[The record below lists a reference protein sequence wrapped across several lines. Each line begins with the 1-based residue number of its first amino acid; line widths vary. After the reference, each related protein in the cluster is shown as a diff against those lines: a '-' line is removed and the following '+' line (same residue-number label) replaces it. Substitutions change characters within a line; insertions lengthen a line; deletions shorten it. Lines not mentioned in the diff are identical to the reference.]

1 MTIKV
6 GINGFGRIGR
16 NIFRATDKLKGDFE
30 IVAVNDLG
38 DAATFAH
45 LLKYDT
51 ALGTFG
57 PEVSAG
63 GDSIKV
69 DGRAVKF
76 LSHKDP
82 GELPWKDLGVDI
94 VIESTGLFTDATK
107 ARVHI
112 DKGGA
117 QKVVISAPATNQ
129 DYTVVF
135 GVNHKGYDPKKHNV
149 VSNASCTTNCFVPLA
164 KVLNDSFGIERGM
177 MTTIHA
183 YTADQKLQDLPHKD
197 LRRARAAADNVIPT
211 STGANRAVAE
221 VLPELAGKFAGM
233 AFRVPILDVSVVD
246 LTVELKTNANAKTIN
261 AAFDEAAKGALKGIL
276 AVSHEELVSSDFK
289 SNPHSSIVDAPLTLE
304 LESHW
309 AKVVSWYDNEW
320 GFSCR
325 MVDLINYTDSRA
337 RGPERAARQRRHR
350 RRRAHQGGDPNPGA
364 SRRAR
369 RHGHRDVPPRTPKGR
384 RPFAFVAA
392 GGGRAFDAVGS
403 RGAICRGLRR

>member
-16 NIFRATDKLKGDFE
+16 NIYRATHELKPDFE
-30 IVAVNDLG
+30 IVAVNDIG
-38 DAATFAH
+38 EAKTFAH
-45 LLKYDT
+45 LLKHDT

-57 PEVSAG
+57 PAVSATA
-63 GDSIKV
+63 DSINV
-69 DGRAVKF
+69 DGHSVKF

-82 GELPWKDLGVDI
+82 AELPWKDLGVDV
-94 VIESTGLFTDATK
+94 VIEATGLFTDANK

-117 QKVVISAPATNQ
+117 KKVIISAPATNQ
-129 DYTVVF
+129 DYTVVM

-149 VSNASCTTNCFVPLA
+149 ISNASCTTNCFVPVA
-164 KVLNDSFGIERGM
+164 KVLHESFGIKGGM

-183 YTADQKLQDLPHKD
+183 YTSDQRLQDLPHKD
-197 LRRARAAADNVIPT
+197 LRRARAAADNIIPT

-233 AFRVPILDVSVVD
+233 AFRVPVLDVSVVD
-246 LTVELKTNANAKTIN
+246 LSVQLEKTTTAQDIN
-261 AAFDEAAKGALKGIL
+261 AAFDEAASGELRGIL

-289 SNPHSSIVDAPLTLE
+289 SDPHSSIVDAPLTLM
-304 LESHW
+304 LGGDW

-325 MVDLINYTDSRA
+325 MVDLITFMADR
-337 RGPERAARQRRHR
+337 
-350 RRRAHQGGDPNPGA
+350 
-364 SRRAR
+364 
-369 RHGHRDVPPRTPKGR
+369 
-384 RPFAFVAA
+384 
-392 GGGRAFDAVGS
+392 
-403 RGAICRGLRR
+403 L

>member
-16 NIFRATDKLKGDFE
+16 NIYRAAHKLNADFE

-57 PEVSAG
+57 PEVSTTA
-63 GDSIKV
+63 DSIKV
-69 DGRAVKF
+69 DGRTVKF

-82 GELPWKDLGVDI
+82 GELPWKDLGVEV

-117 QKVVISAPATNQ
+117 TKVIISAPATNQ

-135 GVNHKGYDPKKHNV
+135 GVNHKGYDAKKHHV

-221 VLPELAGKFAGM
+221 VLPDLAGKFAGM

-246 LTVELKTNANAKTIN
+246 LTVELKTSANAKAIN
-261 AAFDEAAKGALKGIL
+261 TAFDEAAKGALKGIL

-304 LESHW
+304 LGPHW

-325 MVDLINYTDSRA
+325 MVDLITYM
-337 RGPERAARQRRHR
+337 
-350 RRRAHQGGDPNPGA
+350 
-364 SRRAR
+364 
-369 RHGHRDVPPRTPKGR
+369 
-384 RPFAFVAA
+384 A
-392 GGGRAFDAVGS
+392 GQ
-403 RGAICRGLRR
+403 L

>member
-1 MTIKV
+1 MTLKV

-16 NIFRATDKLKGDFE
+16 NIFRAADKLKADFE

-57 PEVSAG
+57 PEVSVS

-69 DGRAVKF
+69 DGRNVKF

-82 GELPWKDLGVDI
+82 GELPWKDLGVDV

-117 QKVVISAPATNQ
+117 QKVIISAPATNQ

-246 LTVELKTNANAKTIN
+246 LTVELKNATNAKAIN
-261 AAFDEAAKGALKGIL
+261 AAFEEASKSALKGIL

-304 LESHW
+304 LGPHW

-325 MVDLINYTDSRA
+325 MVDLITYM
-337 RGPERAARQRRHR
+337 AAR
-350 RRRAHQGGDPNPGA
+350 
-364 SRRAR
+364 
-369 RHGHRDVPPRTPKGR
+369 
-384 RPFAFVAA
+384 
-392 GGGRAFDAVGS
+392 
-403 RGAICRGLRR
+403 L